1 MSKLTEDDLS
11 IIEILTKFTIELENK
26 RYFMQLLNNFKKSKN
41 IDVKDSDGWNYLM
54 LASSVGDLNIVELLL
69 KKGATIDDKDNTGS
83 TSLMFACYRGHF
95 DIVKLLLEHGAI
107 VNLTNNHGDT
117 ALHRAC
123 KKQSNI
129 PVITELLK
137 YGADPNIK
145 NKYNKKPIDIFQG
158 TEDEKKE
165 VEQLIKQSIIL
176 HGVKSI
182 DRSIDEHNNPFGVNV
197 PGGFENLQNLKEY
210 IGGKRRKTKTKRSKR
225 RTPNKKSKRYK
236 ITLSKHKQF
245 HRDHFAS

>member
-1 MSKLTEDDLS
+1 MSKLSEEDFLS
-11 IIEILTKFTIELENK
+11 IIEILTEFTKKLQNK
-26 RYFMQLLNNFKKSKN
+26 DFMQILYNFKKSKN
-41 IDVKDSDGWNYLM
+41 INAKDSYGWNFLM
-54 LASSVGDLNIVELLL
+54 VASRAGDVNIVELLL
-69 KKGATIDDKDNTGS
+69 NRGATIDEKDNTGS
-83 TSLMFACYRGHF
+83 TSLMFACYQGHF
-95 DIVKLLLEHGAI
+95 LIVKLLLEHGSI

-117 ALHRAC
+117 ALHSAC

-145 NKYNKKPIDIFQG
+145 NKYNEKPIDIFRG

-210 IGGKRRKTKTKRSKR
+210 MGGKRRKTKTKKSKR
-225 RTPNKKSKRYK
+225 RKTTTKKSKRYK
-236 ITLSKHKQF
+236 IT
-245 HRDHFAS
+245 

>member
-1 MSKLTEDDLS
+1 MSKLSEEDFLS
-11 IIEILTKFTIELENK
+11 IIEILTEFTKKLQNK
-26 RYFMQLLNNFKKSKN
+26 DFMQILYIFNKSKN
-41 IDVKDSDGWNYLM
+41 INAKDSYGWNYLM
-54 LASSVGDLNIVELLL
+54 VASRVGDVNIVELLL
-69 KKGATIDDKDNTGS
+69 NRGATIDEKDNTGS
-83 TSLMFACYRGHF
+83 TSLMFACYQGHF
-95 DIVKLLLEHGAI
+95 LIVKLLLEHGSI

-117 ALHRAC
+117 ALHSAC

-145 NKYNKKPIDIFQG
+145 NKYNEKPIDIFRG
-158 TEDEKKE
+158 TEDEKKK

-210 IGGKRRKTKTKRSKR
+210 MGGKRRKTKTKKSKR
-225 RTPNKKSKRYK
+225 RKTTTKKSKRYK
-236 ITLSKHKQF
+236 IT
-245 HRDHFAS
+245 

>member
-1 MSKLTEDDLS
+1 MSKLSEEDFLS
-11 IIEILTKFTIELENK
+11 IIEILTEFTKKLQNK
-26 RYFMQLLNNFKKSKN
+26 DFMQILYNFKKSKN
-41 IDVKDSDGWNYLM
+41 INAKDSYGWNFLM
-54 LASSVGDLNIVELLL
+54 VASRAGDVNIVELLL
-69 KKGATIDDKDNTGS
+69 NRGATIDEKDNTGS
-83 TSLMFACYRGHF
+83 TSLMFACYQGHF
-95 DIVKLLLEHGAI
+95 LIVKLLLEHGSI

-117 ALHRAC
+117 ALHSAC

-145 NKYNKKPIDIFQG
+145 NKYNEKPINIFQG

-176 HGVKSI
+176 HGVKLI

-210 IGGKRRKTKTKRSKR
+210 MGGKRRNSNKKSKR
-225 RTPNKKSKRYK
+225 RNPNKKSKRRNPNKKSKRYK
-236 ITLSKHKQF
+236 IT
-245 HRDHFAS
+245 

>member
-1 MSKLTEDDLS
+1 MSKLSEEDFLS
-11 IIEILTKFTIELENK
+11 IIEILTEFTKKLQNK
-26 RYFMQLLNNFKKSKN
+26 DFMQILYIFNKSKN
-41 IDVKDSDGWNYLM
+41 INAKDSYGWNFLM
-54 LASSVGDLNIVELLL
+54 VASRAGDVNIVELLL
-69 KKGATIDDKDNTGS
+69 NRGATIDEKDNTGS
-83 TSLMFACYRGHF
+83 TSLMFACYQGHF
-95 DIVKLLLEHGAI
+95 LIVKLLLEHGSI

-117 ALHRAC
+117 ALHSAC

-145 NKYNKKPIDIFQG
+145 NKYNEKPIDIFRG

-210 IGGKRRKTKTKRSKR
+210 MGGKRRKTKTKKSKR
-225 RTPNKKSKRYK
+225 RKTTTKKSKRYK
-236 ITLSKHKQF
+236 IT
-245 HRDHFAS
+245 